1 VVAVSLSR
9 SAPRK
14 LGRYEL
20 IAPLATGGM
29 AELYLGRLRG
39 RGGFEKLVAIK
50 QMKAHLSDDP
60 GFVDM
65 FLDEGRIAARLTHP
79 NICQVYELG
88 DDDGQ
93 LYMAM
98 EYVPGVPLSTILAAL
113 PRTTDGFDLRV
124 SAGILV
130 QVSEGVHFAHEHKA
144 DGGVAAPIVHR
155 DVSPTNL
162 LVTGEGVCKLV
173 DFGIAKVLTE
183 VSHTRTGVLKGKPAY
198 MAPEQIRAEPVD
210 RRSDVFAL
218 GVVLWECIAGKRL
231 FQGDSDFLI
240 WQQITQT
247 AVPRLRDLRP
257 EVPPGVDEVVQRA
270 VAKDPAQR
278 YESAR
283 AFAADLRRSVASV
296 GGPLEPA
303 GLAMYL
309 TTLCADAFA
318 ARTALVTAALAGEDE
333 NTDEVRRVTAR
344 NAAIA
349 AAAGAEPTATASI
362 RLREHTAQMSPGA
375 STSMPLGF
383 DAGDEDADLDAP
395 PRRSRW
401 PLAML
406 AVAAAVAG
414 VLLALAIAGG
424 VGGKGGQKKTQSL
437 AAAAQ
442 PQPVPAQA
450 PAQAPIVVAGG
461 ETEME
466 GETVAEPDPEPVEV
480 RRPSKPQRAPIVK
493 KQTPEPPAQDTSP
506 GYYLVDSQPYARIF
520 IDGKDH
526 GETPLF
532 RVPLAPGKHQVR
544 AVLGD
549 GRKKQFT
556 IDIKSGKDLSSGRLK
571 W

>member
-1 VVAVSLSR
+1 PAPRSRSIRERFRALTSPSVALASLPR
-9 SAPRK
+9 SAPRW

-29 AELYLGRLRG
+29 AELYLGRLRA

-98 EYVPGVPLSTILAAL
+98 EYVPGIPLSTILAAL
-113 PRTTDGFDLRV
+113 PRTSDAFDLRV

-198 MAPEQIRAEPVD
+198 MAPEQIRAEPVG
-210 RRSDVFAL
+210 RRADVFAL
-218 GVVLWECIAGKRL
+218 GVVLWECVAGKRL

-240 WQQITQT
+240 WQQVTQDP
-247 AVPRLRDLRP
+247 VPLLRELRP
-257 EVPPGVDEVVQRA
+257 EVPAALDEVVQRA
-270 VAKDPAQR
+270 VAKDPAER

-283 AFAADLRRSVASV
+283 AFAADLRRSVIPI
-296 GGPLEPA
+296 GGPLEPPA
-303 GLAMYL
+303 LAMYL
-309 TTLCADAFA
+309 STLCADAFA
-318 ARTALVTAALAGEDE
+318 ARAELVTQALAAEDAD
-333 NTDEVRRVTAR
+333 TAEVRSAVQKVSGSMPAV
-344 NAAIA
+344 
-349 AAAGAEPTATASI
+349 EPTASI
-362 RLREHTAQMSPGA
+362 RLREHTAQVSPGA

-383 DAGDEDADLDAP
+383 DVSDDDD
-395 PRRSRW
+395 
-401 PLAML
+401 
-406 AVAAAVAG
+406 
-414 VLLALAIAGG
+414 
-424 VGGKGGQKKTQSL
+424 
-437 AAAAQ
+437 
-442 PQPVPAQA
+442 
-450 PAQAPIVVAGG
+450 GG
-461 ETEME
+461 E
-466 GETVAEPDPEPVEV
+466 PVRA
-480 RRPSKPQRAPIVK
+480 RRPWRS
-493 KQTPEPPAQDTSP
+493 
-506 GYYLVDSQPYARIF
+506 Y
-520 IDGKDH
+520 
-526 GETPLF
+526 
-532 RVPLAPGKHQVR
+532 
-544 AVLGD
+544 
-549 GRKKQFT
+549 
-556 IDIKSGKDLSSGRLK
+556 
-571 W
+571 

>member
-1 VVAVSLSR
+1 
-9 SAPRK
+9 
-14 LGRYEL
+14 
-20 IAPLATGGM
+20 M

-60 GFVDM
+60 GFVAM

-88 DDDGQ
+88 DDEGQ

-98 EYVPGVPLSTILAAL
+98 EYVPGIPVSTILAAL
-113 PRTTDGFDLRV
+113 PRTSDGFDLRV

-162 LVTGEGVCKLV
+162 LVTAEGVCKLV

-210 RRSDVFAL
+210 RRADVFAL
-218 GVVLWECIAGKRL
+218 GVVLWECVAGKRL

-240 WQQITQT
+240 WQQITQNP
-247 AVPRLRDLRP
+247 VPSLRELRP
-257 EVPPGVDEVVQRA
+257 EVPAGLDAVVQKA

-283 AFAADLRRSVASV
+283 AFAADLRRSVSTL

-303 GLAMYL
+303 ALATYL
-309 TTLCADAFA
+309 STLCADAFA
-318 ARTALVTAALAGEDE
+318 ARSELVTQALADE
-333 NTDEVRRVTAR
+333 EAAPEQVKRVTAR
-344 NAAIA
+344 NAAIGA
-349 AAAGAEPTATASI
+349 GAGAEPTATASI
-362 RLREHTAQMSPGA
+362 RLREHTAQMSPSA
-375 STSMPLGF
+375 SASLPLGYDPS
-383 DAGDEDADLDAP
+383 DAETSDVALP
-395 PRRSRW
+395 QRPWW
-401 PLAML
+401 P
-406 AVAAAVAG
+406 VIVVG
-414 VLLALAIAGG
+414 VLAFAMVTGVVIALIMKGRENVRRMEETKAILER
-424 VGGKGGQKKTQSL
+424 SP
-437 AAAAQ
+437 
-442 PQPVPAQA
+442 PQPLQLPPAA
-450 PAQAPIVVAGG
+450 LPAEAEAGA
-461 ETEME
+461 EIQMD
-466 GETVAEPDPEPVEV
+466 GETVAEREPEPEV
-480 RRPSKPQRAPIVK
+480 RRPSKPTRPPVK
-493 KQTPEPPAQDTSP
+493 KQVTEPPAADGPP

-520 IDGKDH
+520 IDGKDY

-532 RVPLAPGKHQVR
+532 RVPLAPGKHQVK

-549 GRKKQFT
+549 GRKKQFA
-556 IDIKSGKDLSSGRLK
+556 IEIRSGKDLSSGRLK

>member
-1 VVAVSLSR
+1 MAAASLSHFAR
-9 SAPRK
+9 PPRK

-29 AELYLGRLRG
+29 AELFLGRLRG

-98 EYVPGVPLSTILAAL
+98 EYVPGIPLSTILAAL
-113 PRTTDGFDLRV
+113 PRTSDGFDLRV

-247 AVPRLRDLRP
+247 AVPRLRELRP

-270 VAKDPAQR
+270 CAKDPAQR

-318 ARTALVTAALAGEDE
+318 ARNALVAQALAGEDE

-383 DAGDEDADLDAP
+383 DASDDDETLDAP

-406 AVAAAVAG
+406 AGAAAIAG
-414 VLLALAIAGG
+414 VLLALALAGG
-424 VGGKGGQKKTQSL
+424 IGGDARKPHAL
-437 AAAAQ
+437 AAQQRQ
-442 PQPVPAQA
+442 PQAQTEAQA
-450 PAQAPIVVAGG
+450 QQVKPSAGT

-466 GETVAEPDPEPVEV
+466 GETVAEPDPPVEI
-480 RRPSKPQRAPIVK
+480 RRPSKPQRPPTTK
-493 KQTPEPPAQDTSP
+493 KQAAAPPVQDTTP
-506 GYYLVDSQPYARIF
+506 GYYLVDSTPYARIF

-532 RVPLAPGKHQVR
+532 RVALSPGKHQVK